1 MRPRSV
7 ARNSN
12 MKDSEGLMKKSF
24 RVMLSIVAAISMA
37 AISSHAFAFEPDV
50 NDRLEL
56 DVQRA
61 IIDINKADPGIE
73 TFFENAAGYAVFP
86 SVGKGGIVIG
96 GAYGK
101 GLVIV
106 DDMVD
111 GYTSMSQ
118 ATIGLQ
124 LGGQK
129 YAQFI
134 FFRDQVALDHFKR
147 GNFEFGAQASAVAV
161 TAGAS
166 ADANYDSGVVV
177 FTQAGGGL
185 MFEGTVGGQRF
196 TYEAKK

>member
-1 MRPRSV
+1 MKPQSV
-7 ARNSN
+7 VRNLN
-12 MKDSEGLMKKSF
+12 MKHSEALMKNSF
-24 RVMLSIVAAISMA
+24 RAIFAVIAAISMA
-37 AISSHAFAFEPDV
+37 AISSHAFAFEPNV

-61 IIDINKADPGIE
+61 IIDIKKADPGIE
-73 TFFENAAGYAVFP
+73 TFFEKAAGYAVFP

-106 DDMVD
+106 NDMVD

-134 FFRDQVALDHFKR
+134 FFRDEVALDHFKR

-196 TYEAKK
+196 TYEAKE

>member
-1 MRPRSV
+1 MSRGLTSLRPVFSLLLLV
-7 ARNSN
+7 
-12 MKDSEGLMKKSF
+12 GLT
-24 RVMLSIVAAISMA
+24 ATAT
-37 AISSHAFAFEPDV
+37 AFEPDTS
-50 NDRLEL
+50 NRLEL

-61 IIDINKADPGIE
+61 IIDIKKADPGIE

-106 DDMVD
+106 NELVD

-134 FFRDQVALDHFKR
+134 FFRDDVALEHFKR

-185 MFEGTVGGQRF
+185 MFEGTIGGQRF
-196 TYEAKK
+196 TYEAKQ

>member
-1 MRPRSV
+1 
-7 ARNSN
+7 
-12 MKDSEGLMKKSF
+12 MKKVFVTLVALALAS
-24 RVMLSIVAAISMA
+24 LSWTVL
-37 AISSHAFAFEPDV
+37 AFEPDL
-50 NDRLEL
+50 NDRMEL

-61 IIDINKADPGIE
+61 IIDIKKADPGIE
-73 TFFENAAGYAVFP
+73 TFFQNAAGYAVFP

-101 GLVIV
+101 GLVIIGEK
-106 DDMVD
+106 VD

-134 FFRDQVALDHFKR
+134 FFRDETAVGHFKR
-147 GNFEFGAQASAVAV
+147 GNFEFGAQASAVAI

-166 ADANYDSGVVV
+166 ADAAYDSGVAI
-177 FTQAGGGL
+177 FTHAAGGL
-185 MFEGTVGGQRF
+185 MFEGSVGGQRF
-196 TYEAKK
+196 KYTPKEQEASE

>member
-1 MRPRSV
+1 MRKIFASLAALILV
-7 ARNSN
+7 A
-12 MKDSEGLMKKSF
+12 LTWP
-24 RVMLSIVAAISMA
+24 VL
-37 AISSHAFAFEPDV
+37 AFEPDV
-50 NDRLEL
+50 NDRMEL

-61 IIDINKADPGIE
+61 IIQIKKADPGIE

-86 SVGKGGIVIG
+86 GVGKGGVVIG

-106 DDMVD
+106 DEKVD

-134 FFRDQVALDHFKR
+134 FFRDDTAIGHFKR
-147 GNFEFGAQASAVAV
+147 GNFEFGAQASAVAI

-166 ADANYDSGVVV
+166 ADAAYDSGVAI
-177 FTQAGGGL
+177 FTHAAGGL

-196 TYEAKK
+196 KYEPKEN